1 MTALGPRP
9 VHVLRILDETGDTQL
24 NYDPDDKA
32 AVRHVE
38 ERFEE
43 LMRRN
48 FVAFDVST
56 QPGRLMRTFDPQAK
70 EIIISHQFA
79 GG

>member
-1 MTALGPRP
+1 MAKDPRHL
-9 VHVLRILDETGDTQL
+9 HVIRILDETGDTQL
-24 NYDPDDKA
+24 SFDPSDA
-32 AVRHVE
+32 ASVREIE

-56 QPGRLMRTFDPQAK
+56 QPGRLLRGFDPQAK
-70 EIIISHQFA
+70 EVIISHQFS